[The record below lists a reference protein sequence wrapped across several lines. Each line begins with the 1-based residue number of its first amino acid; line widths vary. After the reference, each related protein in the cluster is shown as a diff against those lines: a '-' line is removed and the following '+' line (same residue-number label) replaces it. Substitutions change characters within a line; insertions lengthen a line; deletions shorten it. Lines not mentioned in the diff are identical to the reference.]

1 MDYTKSLEKMMD
13 KVNSD
18 KKLKLNAPN
27 IKSDDLK
34 VSLPTIDDE
43 SASVD

>member
-27 IKSDDLK
+27 IKSDDMM
-34 VSLPTIDDE
+34 VLPTTIDDE

>member
-18 KKLKLNAPN
+18 KLKLNAPN